1 VGGRFS
7 PPISSSPRWSPPA
20 ARPVGAHIP
29 AELDRTARILA
40 SVGVGLA
47 LFLAA
52 LDQTIVGTAL
62 PRIVAELNGLEYFA
76 WVATAYMVAS
86 TTMVPIAGKLGDLFG
101 RKPFLLVGMV
111 GFVLA
116 SALCGQARDMVEL
129 VAFRG
134 IQGLFGGVL
143 FASVFASLADLFPPR
158 TRARIQGVFGGVFGV
173 ASVVGPTVGGYLT
186 DSVGWRW
193 VFYVNVPV
201 GILAIAVVFL
211 TMPRTRHSASWRDID
226 FLGAGLLAAALV
238 PLLIGFSITRDHEFG
253 SPEVVGLLG
262 FAAVM
267 AVIFFIVEQR
277 VAHPIVP
284 FALFRNVTFAVSSVT
299 GFFTAFGMFGAIV
312 YIGLVYQGVLGI
324 GATDSGLLAT
334 PMMVGLIGASIV
346 TGQLM
351 IRITRYR
358 FLGTIGLIV
367 MVVGLW
373 GLAQVT
379 VATPETD
386 VVRDLILVGI
396 GMGVAMPLYLN
407 ATQSALP
414 REYLGVASSQ
424 IQFWRNIGGTIG
436 VAILGA
442 VISHQLPER
451 IRTQVASLNLPPELS
466 ASLPSGGSAQAIF
479 DPARVAATRA
489 ALSPQ
494 AQPLFDQVLE
504 AIRTA
509 LALSLHDVF
518 VYAAAVV
525 GVAIVV
531 SLFLREVPIKGHT
544 ARTSAGVR
552 EGAPAFGGD

>member
-1 VGGRFS
+1 M
-7 PPISSSPRWSPPA
+7 
-20 ARPVGAHIP
+20 P

-62 PRIVAELNGLEYFA
+62 PRIVADLNGLEYFA

-86 TTMVPIAGKLGDLFG
+86 TTTVPIAGKLGDLFG
-101 RKPFLLVGMV
+101 RKPFLLVGMA

-116 SALCGQARDMVEL
+116 SALCGQARDMTEL
-129 VAFRG
+129 IAFRG

-143 FASVFASLADLFPPR
+143 FASVFASLADLFPPQ
-158 TRARIQGVFGGVFGV
+158 TRARIQGVFGAIFGL

-186 DSVGWRW
+186 DNVGWRW
-193 VFYVNVPV
+193 IFYVNVPV
-201 GILAIAVVFL
+201 GILAIAVVLL
-211 TMPRTRHSASWRDID
+211 TMPRTRHTASLRDID
-226 FLGAGLLAAALV
+226 FLGAGLLAATLI
-238 PLLIGFSITRDHEFG
+238 PLLVGFSITRDHEFT

-262 FAAVM
+262 AAAVM
-267 AVIFFIVEQR
+267 GVLFFIVEQR

-284 FALFRNVTFAVSSVT
+284 FALFKNVTFAVSTVA

-312 YIGLVYQGVLGI
+312 YIGLVYQGVLGV

-334 PMMVGLIGASIV
+334 PMMLGLIGASIV

-351 IRITRYR
+351 LRITRYR
-358 FLGTIGLIV
+358 YLGTIGLIV
-367 MVVGLW
+367 MVAGLLA
-373 GLAQVT
+373 LAQVT
-379 VATPETD
+379 VGTPETD
-386 VVRDLILVGI
+386 VVRALILVGI

-414 REYLGVASSQ
+414 QRYLGVASSQ

-442 VISHQLPER
+442 VVSHQLPER
-451 IRTQVASLNLPPELS
+451 IRAQVAALSLPPQVS
-466 ASLPSGGSAQAIF
+466 AALPTGGNAQAIF
-479 DPARVAATRA
+479 DPARIATTRA
-489 ALSPQ
+489 SLPPQ
-494 AQPLFDQVLE
+494 AQPLFDQVLD

-525 GVAIVV
+525 SIAIVV
-531 SLFLREVPIKGHT
+531 SLFLKEVPLRGHT
-544 ARTSAGVR
+544 PRPSTDDVR
-552 EGAPAFGGD
+552 EGAPAFGG

>member
-1 VGGRFS
+1 M
-7 PPISSSPRWSPPA
+7 A
-20 ARPVGAHIP
+20 T
-29 AELDRTARILA
+29 EMDRTARILA

-62 PRIVAELNGLEYFA
+62 PRIVAELSGLEYFA

-86 TTMVPIAGKLGDLFG
+86 TTTVPIAGKLGDLFG

-116 SALCGQARDMVEL
+116 SALCGQARDMTEL
-129 VAFRG
+129 IACRG

-143 FASVFASLADLFPPR
+143 FASVFASLADLFPPE
-158 TRARIQGVFGGVFGV
+158 TRARIQGVFGAIFGL

-186 DSVGWRW
+186 DNVGWRW
-193 VFYVNVPV
+193 IFYVNVPV
-201 GILAIAVVFL
+201 GILAIAVVLL
-211 TMPRTRHSASWRDID
+211 TMPRTRHSASLRDID
-226 FLGAGLLAAALV
+226 FLGAGLLAASLV
-238 PLLIGFSITRDHEFG
+238 PLLVGFSITRDHEFT
-253 SPEVVGLLG
+253 SVEVLGLLG
-262 FAAVM
+262 FAGVM
-267 AVIFFIVEQR
+267 AVIFFVWEQR

-284 FALFRNVTFAVSSVT
+284 FVLFKNVTFAVSTVA

-312 YIGLVYQGVLGI
+312 YIGLVYQGVLGV

-334 PMMVGLIGASIV
+334 PMMLGLIVASIV

-351 IRITRYR
+351 LRITRYR

-367 MVVGLW
+367 MVSGLL
-373 GLAQVT
+373 GLSQVT
-379 VATPETD
+379 VGTPETD
-386 VVRDLILVGI
+386 VVRALVLVGI

-414 REYLGVASSQ
+414 QQYLGVASSQ

-442 VISHQLPER
+442 VVSHQLPDR
-451 IRTQVASLNLPPELS
+451 IRTQVAALNLPPEVA
-466 ASLPSGGSAQAIF
+466 ASMPTGGNAQAIF
-479 DPARVAATRA
+479 DPARIAATRDSLPA
-489 ALSPQ
+489 Q
-494 AQPLFDQVLE
+494 AQPLFDQILD

-509 LALSLHDVF
+509 LALSLHDMF

-525 GVAIVV
+525 SIAIVV
-531 SLFLREVPIKGHT
+531 SLFLKEVPLRGRT
-544 ARTSAGVR
+544 ARPGADEVR
-552 EGAPAFGGD
+552 EGAPAFGG